1 MRLHFRKSAEFRGAF
16 WICTFMLEKSR
27 YIFGSWNKEFAVFAL
42 HVSSWAEQTTG
53 VSKTLES
60 VFPNSGMLVDDNRH
74 WCYTEGLHVPSFV
87 EAAGKSTAFS
97 AGLLHLENTY
107 HPPESVLQGM
117 QRWGV
122 SVKVILGE
130 QTAEWWGRQ
139 MKETSHGI
147 NGARRQ

>member
-1 MRLHFRKSAEFRGAF
+1 M
-16 WICTFMLEKSR
+16 
-27 YIFGSWNKEFAVFAL
+27 VFAL

-53 VSKTLES
+53 ISKTLSLCFLTVECLWMTTDTGA
-60 VFPNSGMLVDDNRH
+60 N
-74 WCYTEGLHVPSFV
+74 TEGLHVPSFV

-107 HPPESVLQGM
+107 HLPESVLQGM

-122 SVKVILGE
+122 SVKVVLGE
-130 QTAEWWGRQ
+130 ETAEWWARQ